1 MTLQSASATEEAHY
15 MIRLPATISIAALLL
30 PAVSLANGPGE
41 NVAWQFQ
48 STAEAANRA
57 YLEEMRL
64 KREGGFY
71 NAPQYNTFIDT
82 QNNFNCSNSANSSG
96 NGNTS
101 SAVANTPNATGANGN
116 ATGNQ
121 NSSSV
126 GNSETPYR
134 AVLNSGQDN
143 WGPVIS
149 DVLGDTFSS
158 ASGNATRQAL
168 NSNQENFGRQLAT
181 IVGSN
186 ACSFPGGVGP
196 GAGR

>member
-1 MTLQSASATEEAHY
+1 
-15 MIRLPATISIAALLL
+15 MIRLSIIITSIAALTL
-30 PAVSLANGPGE
+30 PAMTQANGPGE

-48 STAEAANRA
+48 TTAEATNRA

-82 QNNFNCSNSANSSG
+82 QNNYNCSNSASSAG
-96 NGNTS
+96 NGGSN

-121 NSSSV
+121 NSNAAS
-126 GNSETPYR
+126 GDDRPYS
-134 AVLNSGQDN
+134 AVLNSVQDN
-143 WGPVIS
+143 WGPVVS
-149 DVLGDTFSS
+149 DVMGDTFSA
-158 ASGNATRQAL
+158 ASGNATRQIL
-168 NSNQENFGRQLAT
+168 NTNQENTGRQTAT

-186 ACSFPGGVGP
+186 ACAFPGGAS